1 MRIKQ
6 LYCQVKIQNKTV
18 QFGSSGQNNEVH
30 SGPDAN
36 KLSPL
41 HKEEVAREAV
51 EKKLEEEEE
60 VAASSVKEGVEEGP
74 KEGAEALVKVFL
86 AGLSALRKN
95 KK

>member
-1 MRIKQ
+1 MH
-6 LYCQVKIQNKTV
+6 KISLK
-18 QFGSSGQNNEVH
+18 FG
-30 SGPDAN
+30 DFC
-36 KLSPL
+36 LFWF
-41 HKEEVAREAV
+41 

-86 AGLSALRKN
+86 AGLSALMKN

>member
-1 MRIKQ
+1 M
-6 LYCQVKIQNKTV
+6 
-18 QFGSSGQNNEVH
+18 H

-41 HKEEVAREAV
+41 HKEEVAREPV